1 MKNPIDI
8 QNLNKI
14 ELGSYLD
21 SKIKESEKIT
31 KKNAIN
37 EWRDNYSFAKRS
49 YPWKT
54 YIRINSDGVFIGNKN
69 QPFSNRVLDF

>member
-1 MKNPIDI
+1 MKPTKSYIDK
-8 QNLNKI
+8 L
-14 ELGSYLD
+14 LPHLSP
-21 SKIKESEKIT
+21 T
-31 KKNAIN
+31 A
-37 EWRDNYSFAKRS
+37 NYSFAKRS